1 MNELFAADPAVFSSS
16 SELKHLLASFGPYSG
31 RYLVNYPIGWGNL
44 VKKQLEGLGDIEAER
59 VKTLLRR
66 ADTDMTLIS
75 GHKLSWQPQRNW
87 LENAEPLLK
96 KISAISASLDGLVA
110 KQIKPPSIHLLD
122 TLELPPTSGERIA
135 GKAGEYA
142 RVARSLLL
150 LSPEIALIDP
160 YLDPCCEKYNP
171 VLKDLFEIAADGKS
185 IKITLWARFKLLFPS
200 GVNLTIKNNIENRL
214 RKLATQARFKTGY
227 EIEMILVKDESRQT
241 KMHGRYLL
249 SIKGGVRLDQG
260 FQELPKGRK
269 VEVGPVD
276 KSIHKEL
283 LDIYFDGMHD
293 MVEVDR
299 IAFKI

>member
-16 SELKHLLASFGPYSG
+16 NELKHFLTSFGPYSG
-31 RYLVNYPIGWGNL
+31 RYLVNYPFDWGSL
-44 VKKQLEGLGDIEAER
+44 VKKQLEGLGDIEAEK

-66 ADTDMTLIS
+66 ADADMTLIS

-96 KISAISASLDGLVA
+96 KTSAISASLDGLVA
-110 KQIKPPSIHLLD
+110 KQIKPPSIHILD

-150 LSPEIALIDP
+150 LSPEIAIIDP
-160 YLDPCCEKYNP
+160 YLNP
-171 VLKDLFEIAADGKS
+171 LKSDYRSVLKALFELAANGKS
-185 IKITLWARFKLLFPS
+185 QKITLWTRAEKVFGTLNK
-200 GVNLTIKNNIENRL
+200 LTIKSDIEDRL
-214 RKLATQARFKTGY
+214 RELAFQARFKTGR
-227 EIEMILVKDESRQT
+227 EIEMILVEDESRQT

-260 FQELPKGRK
+260 FQQLPEGRK

-276 KSIHKEL
+276 KSIHNHL
-283 LDIYFDGMHD
+283 LDIYFDGKHD
-293 MVEVDR
+293 MVKVDR
-299 IAFKI
+299 IAFKT